1 MDIQQ
6 LNETARAIVA
16 PGKGILAADESSGT
30 IKKRFDSI
38 GAESTEEIRR
48 NYRELLFSAQGVGQH
63 ISGVILYDET
73 IRQSSAAG
81 QPLVNVIQDQGMIP
95 GVKVDTGGKP
105 LAGAP
110 EEQVT
115 EGLDGLRDR
124 LAEYFEL
131 GARFTKWRAILTIGA
146 GIPSRYC
153 LEVNAH
159 ALARFAALSQEAGL
173 VPIVEPEVMMD
184 GDHSIE
190 RCFEAT
196 EATLREV
203 YYQLSI
209 QRVVLEGTLLK
220 PNMVLS
226 GKDAPNRAG
235 PEQVAENTLACFKR
249 TIPAAVPGI
258 MFLSGGQSDDEA
270 TTNLNAI
277 NQYAASIGAP
287 WELSFSYGRGLQA
300 APLKAWA
307 GDMANGERAQR
318 AFQHR
323 AYVTAAAR
331 QGAYSPAMEKDLAA
345 V

>member
-1 MDIQQ
+1 MDIQR
-6 LNETARAIVA
+6 LSETAGAIVA

-30 IKKRFDSI
+30 IEKRFDSI
-38 GAESTEEIRR
+38 GVESTEENRR
-48 NYRELLFSAQGVGQH
+48 NYRELLFRAHGVGQH

-73 IRQSSAAG
+73 IRQSGADG
-81 QPLVNVIQDQGMIP
+81 TPLVDVIRDQGMIP

-110 EEQVT
+110 GEQVT

-124 LAEYFEL
+124 LAEYVEL
-131 GARFTKWRAILTIGA
+131 GARFTKWRGILTIGA

-196 EATLREV
+196 ESTLREV
-203 YYQLSI
+203 YHQLGH
-209 QRVVLEGTLLK
+209 QRVALEGTLLK

-226 GKDAPNRAG
+226 GKDATNRAG
-235 PEQVAENTLACFKR
+235 PEEVAENTLACFKR
-249 TIPAAVPGI
+249 TIPAAVPGVL
-258 MFLSGGQSDDEA
+258 FLSGGQSDDEA

-277 NQYAASIGAP
+277 NQHAASVGAP

-300 APLKAWA
+300 APLKAWG
-307 GDMANGERAQR
+307 GDMANREQAQS

-331 QGAYSPAMEKDLAA
+331 MGAYKPEMEKQLAA
-345 V
+345 L